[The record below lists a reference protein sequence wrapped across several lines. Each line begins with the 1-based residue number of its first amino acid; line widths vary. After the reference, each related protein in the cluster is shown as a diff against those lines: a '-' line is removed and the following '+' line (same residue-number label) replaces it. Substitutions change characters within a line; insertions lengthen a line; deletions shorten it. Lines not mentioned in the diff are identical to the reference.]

1 MAFNTDT
8 ETDAGGRGR
17 GWKVS
22 ATRCL
27 SSLGRYMMTN
37 QDLTSGGFQGMAA
50 LASMRTTEDISTT
63 GKQVSTRFQACIDQI
78 RGSAH
83 QYSQMNE
90 QNAAQLGNIS
100 TV

>member
-8 ETDAGGRGR
+8 ERMLE
-17 GWKVS
+17 S
-22 ATRCL
+22 ASRLESIRDEVL

-37 QDLTSGGFQGMAA
+37 QDLTGGAFQGMAA

-63 GKQVSTRFQACIDQI
+63 GKQVSARFQSCIDQI

-100 TV
+100 SV

>member
-8 ETDAGGRGR
+8 ERMLE
-17 GWKVS
+17 S
-22 ATRCL
+22 ASRLEGIRDEVL

-37 QDLTSGGFQGMAA
+37 QDLTSGAFQGMAA

-63 GKQVSTRFQACIDQI
+63 GKQVSARFQACIDQI
-78 RGSAH
+78 RTSAH
-83 QYSQMNE
+83 QYTQMNE

-100 TV
+100 SV

>member
-1 MAFNTDT
+1 MALNTDT
-8 ETDAGGRGR
+8 ERMLEAASRLEGIRDE
-17 GWKVS
+17 V
-22 ATRCL
+22 L
-27 SSLGRYMMTN
+27 SSLGRYMATN
-37 QDLTSGGFQGMAA
+37 QDLTASGFQGMAA

-63 GKQVSTRFQACIDQI
+63 GKQVSARFQQCIDQI

-100 TV
+100 SV